1 MPARSFFSNLREA
14 SFRGARFEVDDVEAS
29 GGRRVVLHEYPLRDT
44 PYSEDLGRRAREFSV
59 RGYIVQGRTY
69 DYATA
74 RADLLKALE
83 AYGPGELVHPWHGE
97 VRVVVDDYRLR
108 ESMERG
114 GLLELDIR
122 FREAGQLTNPTAS
135 ADTARGVASA
145 ASSARQALKNSF
157 LSAFAPALDEIDKAV
172 TALNDAA
179 SLAMEYLG
187 LPQSL
192 MAEGLAWAQ
201 SLIATPAALFD
212 ALVGIFGGLLDNES
226 SNESG
231 EKTLAAPVPDASFS
245 IASRE
250 GTAPLESIL
259 GGSAVITTEAGRVIR
274 HTVAQVVVI
283 EAAASTAH
291 AEYATADD
299 ALADR
304 DAVVE
309 SLDTIEPVA
318 DDAVFLGLAE
328 LRRAVVTD
336 LTTRGAELPRV
347 RSVTLPGTVPALV
360 AAYRIHADAGRA
372 DEIVSR
378 NRIRHPGRVPGG
390 TPLEVLS
397 E

>member
-1 MPARSFFSNLREA
+1 MSNVPVTGKEALYTGHIPAYCPIPANA
-14 SFRGARFEVDDVEAS
+14 STAPTNDNPPYQSAGFPQAEKYPVITNKSHIAPPHAAVCHAKKPPADFPPTTAS
-29 GGRRVVLHEYPLRDT
+29 IPTATHASPGKPTRPDT
-44 PYSEDLGRRAREFSV
+44 
-59 RGYIVQGRTY
+59 
-69 DYATA
+69 
-74 RADLLKALE
+74 
-83 AYGPGELVHPWHGE
+83 
-97 VRVVVDDYRLR
+97 
-108 ESMERG
+108 
-114 GLLELDIR
+114 
-122 FREAGQLTNPTAS
+122 TNGNNIPDTPTAS
-135 ADTARGVASA
+135 ADTAKGVASA
-145 ASSARQALKNSF
+145 AFSARQALKNSF

-192 MAEGLAWAQ
+192 IAEGLAYVQ
-201 SLIATPAALFD
+201 SLIATPAAFFD
-212 ALVGIFGGLLDNES
+212 ALVGLFGGLLG
-226 SNESG
+226 NESG
-231 EKTLAAPVPDASFS
+231 EKVLAAPVPDASFS
-245 IASRE
+245 IASGE

-259 GGSAVITTEAGRVIR
+259 GGSASITTEAGRMIR
-274 HTVAQVVVI
+274 DTVAQVVVI

-309 SLDTIEPVA
+309 GLDTIEPAA

>member
-1 MPARSFFSNLREA
+1 MRARSFFNNLREA
-14 SFRGARFEVDDVEAS
+14 SFRGARFEVDEVEAS

-59 RGYIVQGRTY
+59 RGYIIQGRTY
-69 DYATA
+69 DYASA
-74 RADLLKALE
+74 RADVLKALE

-97 VRVVVDDYRLR
+97 VNVVVDDYRLR

-122 FREAGQLTNPTAS
+122 FREAGQLANPTAS
-135 ADTARGVASA
+135 ADTAKGVASA

-192 MAEGLAWAQ
+192 IAEGLAYVQ
-201 SLIATPAALFD
+201 SLIATPAAFFD
-212 ALVGIFGGLLDNES
+212 ALVGLFGGLLDNES

-231 EKTLAAPVPDASFS
+231 EKALAAPVPDASFS
-245 IASRE
+245 IASGE

>member
-1 MPARSFFSNLREA
+1 M
-14 SFRGARFEVDDVEAS
+14 G
-29 GGRRVVLHEYPLRDT
+29 
-44 PYSEDLGRRAREFSV
+44 
-59 RGYIVQGRTY
+59 
-69 DYATA
+69 
-74 RADLLKALE
+74 
-83 AYGPGELVHPWHGE
+83 LV
-97 VRVVVDDYRLR
+97 
-108 ESMERG
+108 G
-114 GLLELDIR
+114 GLL
-122 FREAGQLTNPTAS
+122 G
-135 ADTARGVASA
+135 
-145 ASSARQALKNSF
+145 
-157 LSAFAPALDEIDKAV
+157 
-172 TALNDAA
+172 
-179 SLAMEYLG
+179 
-187 LPQSL
+187 
-192 MAEGLAWAQ
+192 
-201 SLIATPAALFD
+201 
-212 ALVGIFGGLLDNES
+212 
-226 SNESG
+226 NESG
-231 EKTLAAPVPDASFS
+231 EKALAAPVPDASFS
-245 IASRE
+245 IASGE

-259 GGSAVITTEAGRVIR
+259 GGSASITTEAERVIR
-274 HTVAQVVVI
+274 DTVAQVVVI

-309 SLDTIEPVA
+309 GLDTIEPAA

-397 E
+397 A

>member
-1 MPARSFFSNLREA
+1 MRAPTFFSSLRQA
-14 SFRGARFEVDDVEAS
+14 SFRGVPFEVDDVEAS

-44 PYSEDLGRRAREFSV
+44 PYSEDLGRRARDIRV
-59 RGYIVQGRTY
+59 RGYIIQGRMY
-69 DYATA
+69 DYASA
-74 RADLLKALE
+74 RAGLLKALE

-108 ESMERG
+108 ETTEQG

-122 FREAGQLTNPTAS
+122 FREAGQLTNPAATTDTVQSVTTAATS
-135 ADTARGVASA
+135 V
-145 ASSARQALKNSF
+145 RQALKDSF
-157 LSAFAPALDEIDKAV
+157 LLTFAPALERLD
-172 TALNDAA
+172 
-179 SLAMEYLG
+179 SLAGVLDEAVGLAMDYLG
-187 LPQSL
+187 LPKSL
-192 MAEGLAWAQ
+192 MAAGLARMQ
-201 SLIATPAALFD
+201 SMLATPAALFD
-212 ALVGIFGGLLDNES
+212 ALSGLFGDLLGNG
-226 SNESG
+226 N
-231 EKTLAAPVPDASFS
+231 
-245 IASRE
+245 E
-250 GTAPLESIL
+250 GTAVTTASGTAARTSSRAVISASSDALERLL
-259 GGSAVITTEAGRVIR
+259 GGSAVITSPAGRVLR
-274 HTVAQVVVI
+274 DMVAQVVVV

-291 AEYATADD
+291 TDYTTADD

-318 DDAVFLGLAE
+318 GDSVFRCLAG

-347 RSVTLPGTVPALV
+347 RSVTLPDTVPALV

-372 DEIVSR
+372 DELVSR

>member
-1 MPARSFFSNLREA
+1 MRAPTFFSSLRQA
-14 SFRGARFEVDDVEAS
+14 SFRGVPFEVDDVEAS

-44 PYSEDLGRRAREFSV
+44 PYSEDLGRRARDIRV
-59 RGYIVQGRTY
+59 RGYIIQGRMY
-69 DYATA
+69 DYASA
-74 RADLLKALE
+74 RAGLLKALE

-108 ESMERG
+108 ETTEQG

-122 FREAGQLTNPTAS
+122 FREAGQLTNPAATT
-135 ADTARGVASA
+135 DTAQSVTTA
-145 ASSARQALKNSF
+145 ATSVRQALKDSF
-157 LSAFAPALDEIDKAV
+157 LLTFAPALERLD
-172 TALNDAA
+172 
-179 SLAMEYLG
+179 SLAGVLDEAMGLAMDYLG
-187 LPQSL
+187 LPKSL
-192 MAEGLAWAQ
+192 MAAGLARMQ
-201 SLIATPAALFD
+201 SLLATPAALFD
-212 ALVGIFGGLLDNES
+212 ALSGLFGDLLGNG
-226 SNESG
+226 N
-231 EKTLAAPVPDASFS
+231 
-245 IASRE
+245 E
-250 GTAPLESIL
+250 GTAVTTASGTAARTSSRAVISASSDALERLL
-259 GGSAVITTEAGRVIR
+259 GGSAVITSPAGRVLR
-274 HTVAQVVVI
+274 DMVAQVVVV

-291 AEYATADD
+291 TDYTTADD

-318 DDAVFLGLAE
+318 GDSVFRCLAG

-372 DEIVSR
+372 DELVSR

>member
-1 MPARSFFSNLREA
+1 MRARSFFNNLREA

-59 RGYIVQGRTY
+59 RGYIIQGRTY

-74 RADLLKALE
+74 RADVLKALE

-97 VRVVVDDYRLR
+97 VSVVVDDYRLR

-122 FREAGQLTNPTAS
+122 FREAGQLANPTAS
-135 ADTARGVASA
+135 ADTAKGVASA

-157 LSAFAPALDEIDKAV
+157 LSAFAPALDEIDKVA
-172 TALNDAA
+172 TALDDAA

-192 MAEGLAWAQ
+192 IAEGLAYVQ
-201 SLIATPAALFD
+201 SLIATPAAFFD
-212 ALVGIFGGLLDNES
+212 ALVGLFGGLLGNE
-226 SNESG
+226 NGTESG
-231 EKTLAAPVPDASFS
+231 EKALAAPVPDASFS
-245 IASRE
+245 IASGE

-259 GGSAVITTEAGRVIR
+259 GGSASITTEAGRVIR
-274 HTVAQVVVI
+274 DTVAQVVVI

-309 SLDTIEPVA
+309 GLDTIEPAA
-318 DDAVFLGLAE
+318 DDAVFPGLAE

>member
-1 MPARSFFSNLREA
+1 MLLARLA
-14 SFRGARFEVDDVEAS
+14 S
-29 GGRRVVLHEYPLRDT
+29 
-44 PYSEDLGRRAREFSV
+44 RA
-59 RGYIVQGRTY
+59 
-69 DYATA
+69 
-74 RADLLKALE
+74 
-83 AYGPGELVHPWHGE
+83 
-97 VRVVVDDYRLR
+97 
-108 ESMERG
+108 
-114 GLLELDIR
+114 
-122 FREAGQLTNPTAS
+122 
-135 ADTARGVASA
+135 
-145 ASSARQALKNSF
+145 
-157 LSAFAPALDEIDKAV
+157 
-172 TALNDAA
+172 
-179 SLAMEYLG
+179 G
-187 LPQSL
+187 LPVS
-192 MAEGLAWAQ
+192 EG
-201 SLIATPAALFD
+201 
-212 ALVGIFGGLLDNES
+212 
-226 SNESG
+226 
-231 EKTLAAPVPDASFS
+231 ASW
-245 IASRE
+245 
-250 GTAPLESIL
+250 PLLESIL
-259 GGSAVITTEAGRVIR
+259 GGSAVITIEAERVIR
-274 HTVAQVVVI
+274 DTVAQVVVI

-309 SLDTIEPVA
+309 GLDTIEPAA

>member
-1 MPARSFFSNLREA
+1 MRAPTFFSSLRQA
-14 SFRGARFEVDDVEAS
+14 SFRGVPFEVDDVEAS

-44 PYSEDLGRRAREFSV
+44 PYSEDLGRRARDIRV
-59 RGYIVQGRTY
+59 RGYIIQGRMY
-69 DYATA
+69 DYASA
-74 RADLLKALE
+74 RAGLLKALE

-108 ESMERG
+108 ETTEQG

-122 FREAGQLTNPTAS
+122 FREAGQLTNPAATT
-135 ADTARGVASA
+135 DTAQSVTTA
-145 ASSARQALKNSF
+145 ATSVRQALKDSF
-157 LSAFAPALDEIDKAV
+157 LLTFAPALERLD
-172 TALNDAA
+172 
-179 SLAMEYLG
+179 SLAGVLDEAVGLAMDYLG

-192 MAEGLAWAQ
+192 MAAGLARMQ
-201 SLIATPAALFD
+201 SLLATPAALFD
-212 ALVGIFGGLLDNES
+212 ALSGLFGDLLGNG
-226 SNESG
+226 N
-231 EKTLAAPVPDASFS
+231 
-245 IASRE
+245 E
-250 GTAPLESIL
+250 GTAVTTASGTAARTSSRAVIAASSDALERLL
-259 GGSAVITTEAGRVIR
+259 GGSAVITSPAGRVLR
-274 HTVAQVVVI
+274 DMVAQVVVV

-291 AEYATADD
+291 TDYTTADD

-318 DDAVFLGLAE
+318 GDSVFRCLAG

-372 DEIVSR
+372 DELVSR